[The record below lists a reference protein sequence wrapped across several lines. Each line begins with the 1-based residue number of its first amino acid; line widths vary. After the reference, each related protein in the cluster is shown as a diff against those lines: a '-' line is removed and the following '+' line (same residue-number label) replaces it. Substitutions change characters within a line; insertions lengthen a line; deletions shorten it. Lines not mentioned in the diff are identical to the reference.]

1 MKNRISIGI
10 SSFILI
16 FLVLSLSVFCLLSLS
31 SAKSALTYAE
41 KYADAVKH
49 YYDTDA
55 IGQTFIRDYRD
66 MYARTSDVPTVI
78 SALEHSLPLGS
89 QLLYDTN
96 HLVTCDIPLNTV
108 QALHIE
114 IAPSGENISSY
125 YVYNCEDYVIDTDL
139 PVWTGN

>member
-1 MKNRISIGI
+1 
-10 SSFILI
+10 
-16 FLVLSLSVFCLLSLS
+16 LVLSLSVFCLLSLS

-66 MYARTSDVPTVI
+66 LYAQTPDVPTIV
-78 SALEHSLPLGS
+78 STLEQSLPSGS
-89 QLLYDTN
+89 QLLYNADN
-96 HLVTCDIPLNTV
+96 LVTCDIPLNTV

-114 IAPSGENISSY
+114 IDPSGERISSY
-125 YVYNCEDYVIDTDL
+125 YVYNCDDYVIDTNL